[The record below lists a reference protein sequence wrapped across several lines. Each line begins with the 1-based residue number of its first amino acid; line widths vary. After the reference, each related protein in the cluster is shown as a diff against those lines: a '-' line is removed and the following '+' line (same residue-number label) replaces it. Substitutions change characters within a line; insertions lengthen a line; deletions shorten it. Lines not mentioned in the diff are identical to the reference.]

1 MSKISLKQLQKAQDI
16 LNNIQENK
24 NFLIRQAVTDKEE
37 LQYQQNK
44 IQDLKALIDQKK
56 IEYNRLKWIN
66 AEKRKHLIKF
76 MASFNFDTIKNILTP
91 QDHEEI
97 EKVKL
102 YLKVIQEEKTA
113 YLKTRNLIDEFG
125 NFKAGKRSV

>member
-1 MSKISLKQLQKAQDI
+1 
-16 LNNIQENK
+16 
-24 NFLIRQAVTDKEE
+24 
-37 LQYQQNK
+37 
-44 IQDLKALIDQKK
+44 
-56 IEYNRLKWIN
+56 
-66 AEKRKHLIKF
+66 